1 MRTMVLAVVCVM
13 VGTSRRLSITRPVNS
28 NASLKRFAIAG
39 ADRKWYSAE
48 AVIDGKEVVGSSP
61 EMKEPVAVRY
71 TCSMNPEGAGVSHRH
86 RFFHL
91 GR

>member
-1 MRTMVLAVVCVM
+1 M

-71 TCSMNPEGAGVSHRH
+71 TCSMNPEGANLYNRDGLPASP
-86 RFFHL
+86 FQT
-91 GR
+91 GDWSPK